1 MPLSRT
7 LQLYQLQSI
16 DSEIDQ
22 VKQQLAQITAQLG
35 ESDELKRANAAMD
48 AANKKLRQA
57 QTIMRDLDL
66 EVKSLST
73 KAANEEKKLYSGKMS
88 SAKEAANL
96 QEEVAS
102 LKRRQVDREE
112 LLLEAMVA
120 VEEAEETVEQAQAQL
135 SSATGRWSADQQE
148 LLQEQATLQQRLAE
162 LENQRPVLTQPI
174 SSADLKLYE
183 QMRPKKGG
191 RAVAAV
197 KAGVCQGCGIA
208 IASNHVRL
216 ARAGTDILTC
226 PTCGRIL
233 YVP

>member
-7 LQLYQLQSI
+7 LQLYQLQTI

-22 VKQQLAQITAQLG
+22 VKQQLAQIAAQLG
-35 ESDELKRANAAMD
+35 ESDELKQANAAVE
-48 AANKKLRQA
+48 AAGKKLRQA
-57 QTIMRDLDL
+57 QTTMRDLDL

-96 QEEVAS
+96 QDEVAS
-102 LKRRQVDREE
+102 LKRRQADREE
-112 LLLEAMVA
+112 HLLEAMVA
-120 VEEAEETVEQAQAQL
+120 VEEAEETLEQVQAQL
-135 SSATGRWSADQQE
+135 SSTTNRWSADQQQ
-148 LLQEQATLQQRLAE
+148 LLQEQATLQQKLAE
-162 LENQRPVLTQPI
+162 LEQQRLVLSQPI

-183 QMRPKKGG
+183 KMRPKKAG
-191 RAVAAV
+191 RAVVAV
-197 KAGVCQGCGIA
+197 KSGVCQGCGIA